1 MKRNGSNELLDYY
14 RADRLCRAVRPSAQD
29 YLERSFALARLGFSE
44 SAAMDV
50 ERAEA
55 VGARDLPVLCWL
67 LRHHPDGQ
75 KRDRAARSLLLL
87 DQAGRAARDDAVNRL
102 FSGGER
108 VVHKATREGARIQ
121 DWVAGLDR
129 AQPSIDLQ
137 FGDGR
142 QVTKPISF
150 DSAVSGSGNGL
161 RTSFSLPADPSLAV
175 VVRGRVGLDSGEP
188 TTHHP
193 EILASSIT
201 EKSSDDS
208 SLLSVIVPIYGDANS
223 LRACLEALSEQSR
236 LDVTFVVIDDAS
248 PNSAVTEL
256 GRRFCENT
264 NGVYHRSR
272 VNGGFAASVNLGL
285 SFCPRGDV
293 LLLNSDVILP
303 KGALERLRAAARSA
317 PDIGT
322 VSPLSND
329 SGETGFPDP
338 LHANPLMEAAD
349 HVEVDQAAQ
358 AANPGQVVDLLSPLG
373 SCLYVTQTALRQVG
387 PLSLLYGRGY
397 YEDVD
402 FYLRV
407 RQAGLRN
414 VAACDVYVSHEGG
427 RSFGSEKRALV
438 ARNHVVLKR
447 RFPEFELDDV
457 VFDFADP
464 LRVARAAIEERL
476 RPGLD
481 RAVIVVGRAAGSDA
495 LFDERI
501 KVWRASA
508 RPVLLMRWRGPHHR
522 VEIDLGVPEGAG
534 PRSLRF
540 DLMNDGIGR
549 VLAYLKP
556 FDGIEV
562 EVLEPQHLPSVLVRL
577 LTELD
582 RPLAVLIESLASA
595 ATLIQEHGGP
605 SRNWYS
611 SVFPRRSAPS
621 RVSVLDRMAAA
632 WLDTVAVS
640 GSTRPPSLNRPLRQG
655 GEITRLGVSFA
666 VADAAAELFLLSLA
680 RTLRRKSATTLIVLG
695 QAIDEPQLMSPGNV
709 WVTGPLL
716 GDDPGTIATQYGV
729 GALLSPYRT
738 SMYWHVEDLGDRLDV
753 PICYFDWSAGCLAK
767 APADLALDHRLGDA
781 DACRTIVAWCSG
793 RRATSDISA

>member
-1 MKRNGSNELLDYY
+1 MSRNGLNGRLEYHL
-14 RADRLCRAVRPSAQD
+14 ADRLCRAVRPSAQD
-29 YLERSFALARLGFSE
+29 YLRRSLALARLGFSE
-44 SAAMDV
+44 SAAMDI

-55 VGARDLPVLCWL
+55 VGARDLPVLCWML
-67 LRHHPDGQ
+67 HHHPDVQ
-75 KRDRAARSLLLL
+75 KRDGAARSLLLL
-87 DQAGRAARDDAVNRL
+87 DQAGRAASDDAVNRL

-108 VVHKATREGARIQ
+108 VVHKATRNGARIQ
-121 DWVAGLDR
+121 GWVAGLDR
-129 AQPSIDLQ
+129 AQPSIHLQ

-142 QVTKPISF
+142 KVTMPISF
-150 DSAVSGSGNGL
+150 DSAVCGNGDGL
-161 RTSFSLPADPSLAV
+161 RASFSLPADPSLPV
-175 VVRGRVGLDSGEP
+175 VVTGRVGLVCSEP
-188 TTHHP
+188 TTNYP
-193 EILASSIT
+193 EISASSVT
-201 EKSSDDS
+201 EKSSDDPS
-208 SLLSVIVPIYGDANS
+208 ILSVIIPIYGDANS
-223 LRACLEALSEQSR
+223 LRACLEALSQQSP
-236 LDVTFVVIDDAS
+236 LEIKLIVIDDAT
-248 PNSAVTEL
+248 PDLAVAEL
-256 GRRFCENT
+256 GRRFCADM
-264 NGVYHRSR
+264 NGFYHRSR

-349 HVEVDQAAQ
+349 HVEIDQAAQ
-358 AANPGQVVDLLSPLG
+358 AASPGQVIDLLAPLG

-387 PLSLLYGRGY
+387 RLSLLYGRGY

-447 RFPEFELDDV
+447 RFPDFELDDV

-464 LRVARAAIEERL
+464 LRLARAAIEERL

-501 KVWRASA
+501 KVWRARA
-508 RPVLLMRWRGPHHR
+508 RPVLLMRWRGSEHR
-522 VEIDLGVPEGAG
+522 VEIDLEVREGPG

-540 DLMNDGIGR
+540 AFMNDGIER
-549 VLAYLKP
+549 ILAYLKP
-556 FDGIEV
+556 LDGIEV
-562 EVLEPQHLPSVLVRL
+562 EVLEPQDLPSAVVRL
-577 LTELD
+577 LNELD

-595 ATLIQEHGGP
+595 ATLVQEP
-605 SRNWYS
+605 DAPPQNWHS

-621 RVSVLDRMAAA
+621 RVMGLDRMAAA
-632 WLDTVAVS
+632 WLETTAVS
-640 GSTRPPSLNRPLRQG
+640 RSSRPPSLNRPRQQG
-655 GEITRLGVSFA
+655 GEISKLGVSFA
-666 VADAAAELFLLSLA
+666 VADAGAELFFCPWRASFA
-680 RTLRRKSATTLIVLG
+680 ASRR
-695 QAIDEPQLMSPGNV
+695 
-709 WVTGPLL
+709 
-716 GDDPGTIATQYGV
+716 
-729 GALLSPYRT
+729 
-738 SMYWHVEDLGDRLDV
+738 
-753 PICYFDWSAGCLAK
+753 
-767 APADLALDHRLGDA
+767 
-781 DACRTIVAWCSG
+781 
-793 RRATSDISA
+793 RR